1 MFISKTSEYALKIL
15 TYMALNNETQFSAQ
29 NLYEELDIPKRYLM
43 RLLTDLSKSGFI
55 KATRGR
61 SGGYVFARS
70 LETIYFSEIID
81 SVEGILSF
89 EGCVLGNPIC
99 PVDKPC
105 ALHQI
110 WEKPKQAFLETIKT
124 TTLADLK
131 NDKNISFK

>member
-1 MFISKTSEYALKIL
+1 MFISKTSEYALRIL

-55 KATRGR
+55 IGALGR
-61 SGGYVFARS
+61 SGGYIIARP
-70 LETIYFSEIID
+70 LDTIYFSEIIN
-81 SVEGILSF
+81 SVEDLQSF
-89 EGCVLGNPIC
+89 EGCVLGNAVC

-110 WEKPKQAFLETIKT
+110 WEKPKQAFLVTIKT
-124 TTLADLK
+124 TTLADLL
-131 NDKNISFK
+131 I

>member
-1 MFISKTSEYALKIL
+1 MFLSKTSEYALRIL

-29 NLYEELDIPKRYLM
+29 NLFKELGIPKRYLM

-61 SGGYVFARS
+61 SGGYVFAKA
-70 LETIYFSEIID
+70 LDTIYFSEIIE
-81 SVEGILSF
+81 SVEGLLSF
-89 EGCVLGNPIC
+89 EGCVLGNAVC

-105 ALHQI
+105 AMHQI
-110 WEKPKQAFLETIKT
+110 WEKPKQAFFETIKK

-131 NDKNISFK
+131 KDKVIPFL